1 MIMGDGK
8 DLRDQLEDPVTVQN
22 VFSDS
27 FSSSEVNAPRTGS
40 LKPFF
45 ARLLHSLVEFLVH
58 SQLICITQC

>member
-1 MIMGDGK
+1 MKMGDGK

-45 ARLLHSLVEFLVH
+45 LPDCYTV
-58 SQLICITQC
+58 